1 MSTFN
6 MVGNYTNGTSPLERL
21 LTSWGFF
28 RNPFGTIE
36 ADRERDLLPEFFVE
50 VEGYDRIKG
59 DESIITF
66 APQGGGK
73 SALRI
78 ALSANAAPVVVGA
91 TTLAV
96 EFTDFDRLVDRYY
109 AGNTLSINDF
119 VPELLCSGAAALLNA
134 LCDDPDHLQPFP
146 RSADDR
152 LIQAQRAKMLTPP
165 HRSYLAQV
173 LRQNHLLEAHALYRR
188 LQALDSAFNA
198 PEWLNFVNAVNQRQL
213 GKVLDNTPLVN
224 HPIARLLVDLNDY
237 PDIPLQSQDSP
248 IEQMRTLVRLARSAG
263 FHTVIFLMDRLDER
277 QETADRPDVQANILE
292 PLLAHLGV
300 LETPG
305 LAFKFFLSRDTRE
318 VLLQRPTIRRDR
330 LTDLAVTVSWDRNRL
345 KQLLDNRLSTYS
357 EGTWQDIVQLCR
369 DVKVP
374 GTNRLLGEWIE
385 SEMLQAAYGS
395 PRRLLLAGQL
405 LFQAH
410 CELDPQLGPIGKE
423 AWDQAKQQLDQRLPP
438 ILRISERRALAY
450 TGDVEKA
457 LTHIEHNLLL
467 NLAAS
472 GGQSNR
478 TALGERVWGGMT
490 SDQAIDQTV
499 SRLRAKLG
507 DNAIQPVYLVTV
519 HGVGYR
525 LKNYEIIP

>member
-1 MSTFN
+1 MADHADAVT
-6 MVGNYTNGTSPLERL
+6 PLDRL
-21 LTSWGFF
+21 LDSWGFF

-59 DESIITF
+59 DESIIVF

-78 ALSANAAPVVVGA
+78 ALSAHAAPVAVGA
-91 TTLAV
+91 SILTV
-96 EFTDFDRLVDRYY
+96 EHTDFDRLIDRYHS
-109 AGNTLSINDF
+109 GVPLTINDF
-119 VPELLCSGAAALLNA
+119 IPELQRSAALTLLNT
-134 LCDDPDHLQPFP
+134 LCDDPDSLVTLQ
-146 RSADDR
+146 RTADDR
-152 LIQAQRAKMLTPP
+152 TVQAHRADDLTPP
-165 HRSYLAQV
+165 YRSYLAQL
-173 LRQNHLLEAHALYRR
+173 LRSHHLLDAHSLYRR
-188 LQALDSAFNA
+188 LQALGGLDGTFAA
-198 PEWLNFVNAVNQRQL
+198 PDWASFLHAVTRKQL
-213 GKVLDNTPLVN
+213 GQVIRESSLNR
-224 HPIARLLVDLNDY
+224 HPSARLLADLNDY
-237 PDIPLQSQDSP
+237 PDPSPGRPNSP
-248 IEQMRTLVRLARSAG
+248 IEQMRSLVRLARNTG
-263 FHTVIFLMDRLDER
+263 FHTIIFLVDRLDER
-277 QETADRPDVQANILE
+277 QETADRPGAQADILE

-318 VLLQRPTIRRDR
+318 VLLQRPTVRRDR
-330 LTDLAVTVSWDRNRL
+330 LTDLAVTVSWNKKRL

-357 EGTWQDIVQLCR
+357 GGTWKDIVQLCR

-374 GTNRLLGEWIE
+374 GTNRFLGEWIE
-385 SEMLQAAYGS
+385 ADMLRVAYGS

-410 CELDPQLGPIGKE
+410 CDLDPSAGPIGKE
-423 AWDQAKQQLDQRLPP
+423 AWDEALRQLDQRLPP

-450 TGDVEKA
+450 TGDMEKS
-457 LTHIEHNLLL
+457 LTQIEHNLLL
-467 NLAAS
+467 NLATS
-472 GGQSNR
+472 GGQGNR
-478 TALGERVWGGMT
+478 NTLGERVWGGMT

-519 HGVGYR
+519 HGIGYR
-525 LKNYEIIP
+525 LKNYELVP

>member
-1 MSTFN
+1 
-6 MVGNYTNGTSPLERL
+6 MV
-21 LTSWGFF
+21 SWGFF

-59 DESIITF
+59 EESIIVF

-78 ALSANAAPVVVGA
+78 ALSANAAPVTVGA
-91 TTLAV
+91 AVLAV
-96 EFTDFDRLVDRYY
+96 EYTDFDRLIDHYQSGRP
-109 AGNTLSINDF
+109 LSINDF
-119 VPELLCSGAAALLNA
+119 IPELLRSGTTTLLNA
-134 LCDDPDHLQPFP
+134 LCDDPDHLLPFH

-152 LIQAQRAKMLTPP
+152 LIQSQRAKALTPP
-165 HRSYLAQV
+165 HRSYLAKI
-173 LRQNHLLEAHALYRR
+173 LRQNQLLDAHSLYRR
-188 LQALDSAFNA
+188 LQALDSDFVA
-198 PEWLNFVNAVNQRQL
+198 PEWLRFVNAVTDRQL
-213 GKVLDNTPLVN
+213 GQLLENTPLSR
-224 HPIARLLVDLNDY
+224 HPVARLLADLNDY
-237 PDIPLQSQDSP
+237 PDTPPTPLTSP
-248 IEQMRTLVRLARSAG
+248 IEHMRTLVRLARSAG
-263 FHTVIFLMDRLDER
+263 FHSVIFLVDRLDER
-277 QETADRPDVQANILE
+277 QETADRPDVQADILE
-292 PLLAHLGV
+292 PLLSHLGV

-318 VLLQRPTIRRDR
+318 VLLRRPTIRRDR

-345 KQLLDNRLSTYS
+345 KQLLDNRLFTYS
-357 EGTWQDIVQLCR
+357 DGSWQDIVQLCR

-374 GTNRLLGEWIE
+374 GSNRLLGEWIE
-385 SEMLQAAYGS
+385 TEMLRASYGS

-405 LFQAH
+405 LFQSH
-410 CELDPQLGPIGKE
+410 CELDPQMGPIGKE

-450 TGDVEKA
+450 TGDVEKT
-457 LTHIEHNLLL
+457 LTHIEHSLLL
-467 NLAAS
+467 SLAGS
-472 GGQSNR
+472 GGQSSRNL
-478 TALGERVWGGMT
+478 LGERVWGGMT

-525 LKNYEIIP
+525 LKNYELIP